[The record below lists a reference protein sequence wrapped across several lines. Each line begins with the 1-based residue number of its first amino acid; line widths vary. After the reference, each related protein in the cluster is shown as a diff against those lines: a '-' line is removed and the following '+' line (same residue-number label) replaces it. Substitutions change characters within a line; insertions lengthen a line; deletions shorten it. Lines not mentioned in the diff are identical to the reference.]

1 MQFAA
6 KMPIALAVIGICAI
20 TTIFVAGQPSREGR
34 RRPQRRRTGKGL
46 RPGSAC
52 AGASSTAWRTPP
64 DLTGSSERRC
74 GQAGRHRNT
83 VSQLGFV
90 QLWLRSRG
98 GCPLVTNRGPAVV
111 ADPLILKREEKPGAP
126 LDDVAG
132 TRLPLL
138 EQPNSERRVSRN
150 ARNGP
155 TLQRQR
161 QSNMQ
166 FAAKTPI
173 AVVVIAFCPITRT
186 FVAPTTKSGGTA
198 KTASDANRRVA
209 LS

>member
-1 MQFAA
+1 M
-6 KMPIALAVIGICAI
+6 
-20 TTIFVAGQPSREGR
+20 
-34 RRPQRRRTGKGL
+34 
-46 RPGSAC
+46 
-52 AGASSTAWRTPP
+52 
-64 DLTGSSERRC
+64 
-74 GQAGRHRNT
+74 
-83 VSQLGFV
+83 
-90 QLWLRSRG
+90 
-98 GCPLVTNRGPAVV
+98 
-111 ADPLILKREEKPGAP
+111 KPGAP

-155 TLQRQR
+155 TLRRQR

-166 FAAKTPI
+166 FAAEMPI
-173 AVVVIAFCPITRT
+173 AVAVIGFCPIPRI

-209 LS
+209 LARIRSRRCLLYSLADASRPHWKQRASLWAGWTPSEHCRPTRVRSCVVAFARRRSSQREPGSRGCCRRSNPLGGGDGKRPAR